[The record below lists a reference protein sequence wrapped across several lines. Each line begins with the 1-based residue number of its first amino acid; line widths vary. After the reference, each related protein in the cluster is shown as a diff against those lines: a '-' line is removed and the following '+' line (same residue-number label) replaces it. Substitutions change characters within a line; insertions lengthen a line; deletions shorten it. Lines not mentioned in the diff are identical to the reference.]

1 MRPEFETFL
10 ARLYTDAR
18 LRDRFL
24 ESPRDEA
31 ERQGLTPEECT
42 ALEGIDRT
50 GLEMAA
56 RSFAHKRTLKV
67 SGRRAR
73 SWWKY
78 LETAFGRLLS

>member
-10 ARLYTDAR
+10 ARLYTDIR

-24 ESPRDEA
+24 AAPRDEA
-31 ERQGLTPEECT
+31 ARQGLTPEECV

-56 RSFAHKRTLKV
+56 RSFAHKRTLKASV
-67 SGRRAR
+67 RRAR
-73 SWWKY
+73 SWWKF
-78 LETAFGRLLS
+78 LETALLGRLV